1 MKVLLS
7 IASIMSLTAPTLPV
21 PTSNI
26 ETVINNDIKPL
37 GEEIIISNKEELLHN
52 VSTIAVDS
60 VNNNIYFGTY
70 HGAYVIDQKTNK
82 AKLLCKDALNVN
94 EYRHIRVVA
103 IDSNKNIYFGTFS
116 NGAYVLKVGATTATK
131 IEGVSSVVRSIA
143 ITSND
148 DVYFGTKN
156 NTYILKANEATVN
169 KFSSLTDLFSI
180 AIDSSNNIYYSKY
193 EAGAYVLKV
202 GATTATKIDGVDD
215 AVRAIAINSNNDVYF
230 GTVAGIEV
238 LKSGETT
245 VRKINGIN
253 GAINAI
259 SFDNNNNMYYSVEKR
274 IFKLLLDA
282 KIIAKPH
289 IKTVPF
295 NLQPYKIIN
304 SKNVSTIEGTVIK
317 NDIVQKIKTQLENKF
332 PGITEKNDY
341 YINTDNLNDSNWTV
355 NRNIIVQA
363 TNNSK
368 YIFGSHIESIPIL
381 EQPKLNNGPQSSTIK
396 KLIEEK
402 NKIGTKIII
411 IIAFSL
417 VATSLIFWYLLYY
430 FVIKPIKKNKK

>member
-52 VSTIAVDS
+52 VSTIAGAS

-180 AIDSSNNIYYSKY
+180 CNI
-193 EAGAYVLKV
+193 
-202 GATTATKIDGVDD
+202 
-215 AVRAIAINSNNDVYF
+215 
-230 GTVAGIEV
+230 
-238 LKSGETT
+238 
-245 VRKINGIN
+245 
-253 GAINAI
+253 
-259 SFDNNNNMYYSVEKR
+259 
-274 IFKLLLDA
+274 
-282 KIIAKPH
+282 
-289 IKTVPF
+289 
-295 NLQPYKIIN
+295 
-304 SKNVSTIEGTVIK
+304 
-317 NDIVQKIKTQLENKF
+317 
-332 PGITEKNDY
+332 
-341 YINTDNLNDSNWTV
+341 
-355 NRNIIVQA
+355 
-363 TNNSK
+363 
-368 YIFGSHIESIPIL
+368 
-381 EQPKLNNGPQSSTIK
+381 PQMFSTIK
-396 KLIEEK
+396 KNIKKGEINLLI
-402 NKIGTKIII
+402 
-411 IIAFSL
+411 L
-417 VATSLIFWYLLYY
+417 VIFEMVIY
-430 FVIKPIKKNKK
+430 FVMLNDSVGSCNSNNIDLRNVVVRFDLVFYP

>member
-1 MKVLLS
+1 M
-7 IASIMSLTAPTLPV
+7 
-21 PTSNI
+21 
-26 ETVINNDIKPL
+26 
-37 GEEIIISNKEELLHN
+37 
-52 VSTIAVDS
+52 STIAVDS

-116 NGAYVLKVGATTATK
+116 N
-131 IEGVSSVVRSIA
+131 
-143 ITSND
+143 
-148 DVYFGTKN
+148 
-156 NTYILKANEATVN
+156 
-169 KFSSLTDLFSI
+169 
-180 AIDSSNNIYYSKY
+180 
-193 EAGAYVLKV
+193 GAYVLKV

-332 PGITEKNDY
+332 PGITEKK
-341 YINTDNLNDSNWTV
+341 W
-355 NRNIIVQA
+355 
-363 TNNSK
+363 
-368 YIFGSHIESIPIL
+368 
-381 EQPKLNNGPQSSTIK
+381 
-396 KLIEEK
+396 
-402 NKIGTKIII
+402 
-411 IIAFSL
+411 
-417 VATSLIFWYLLYY
+417 LLY
-430 FVIKPIKKNKK
+430 